1 MPEHL
6 HAEGI
11 DGVLQQRQR
20 LVDRLRA
27 VLANQ
32 VQRLFQRGGH
42 PIRLADT
49 PQGQIAKGA
58 AASRSGTEVGSRFLS
73 DLGSFSIA
81 VSVEEYGMSASSNLR
96 FSFEVVPGVPSP
108 RNSRETALVI
118 FRCDMRRLL
127 NRDRKRV

>member
-1 MPEHL
+1 VFCNSASAWSTASGRSSRIKCSACSSVGTSDQISRYP
-6 HAEGI
+6 
-11 DGVLQQRQR
+11 
-20 LVDRLRA
+20 
-27 VLANQ
+27 
-32 VQRLFQRGGH
+32 
-42 PIRLADT
+42 

>member
-49 PQGQIAKGA
+49 RRKAKSQREPRHHGPGRKSDR
-58 AASRSGTEVGSRFLS
+58 ASCQTWGVSALLYQLRSMG
-73 DLGSFSIA
+73 
-81 VSVEEYGMSASSNLR
+81 
-96 FSFEVVPGVPSP
+96 
-108 RNSRETALVI
+108 
-118 FRCDMRRLL
+118 
-127 NRDRKRV
+127 